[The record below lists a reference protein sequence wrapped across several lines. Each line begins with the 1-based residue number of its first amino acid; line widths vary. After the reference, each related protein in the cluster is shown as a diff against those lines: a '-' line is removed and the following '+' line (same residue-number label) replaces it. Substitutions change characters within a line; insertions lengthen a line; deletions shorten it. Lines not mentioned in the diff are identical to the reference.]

1 MPDETTADAPRGKR
15 PRRTAEQELAYLEQR
30 IAKIKS
36 QEQARSRKAETRE
49 KIVIGGAIVK
59 AMRDNSEW
67 RARVVTLLQTDVTR
81 PVDREAIASWL
92 SAT

>member
-1 MPDETTADAPRGKR
+1 MPDETAATSKKPKR
-15 PRRTAEQELAYLEQR
+15 PRRTPEQELAYLAER
-30 IAKIKS
+30 MAKIKS
-36 QEQARSRKAETRE
+36 AEQQRSRKAETRE

-59 AMRDNSEW
+59 AMRDDPEW
-67 RARVVTLLQTDVTR
+67 RQRVIPLLNAAVTR